1 MNAQLFSPLFGGI
14 TNTPPTVES
23 PQLYSSWST
32 CADDTNAAASLQDG
46 SQKRAQI
53 NLSYSGSGPD
63 MFGLVSSI
71 LEEPD
76 KQEPAA
82 DWNALSRLFPPMWST
97 DSENS
102 FSGLFPKN
110 ILENKDLATLA
121 DIQHPYEGNLREAC
135 STESLKKDLDGFPLP
150 GSWHALSHPCP
161 QSPEKMFG
169 DAAPSN
175 KVFKQR
181 GINQPDSLEYQNTR
195 SYDKQSNSD
204 GGRSLVDFS
213 TFSSQVRV
221 KGIAHKEYP
230 KMDEARGALGGS
242 DREGPRQYFSQLSNN
257 SSSDGIWDLVGQ
269 ENSLSSE
276 GYPNFPAAHGSQQF
290 GFPPLYVCTPAS
302 NKENTFPNGANTKL
316 QETLPPN
323 TRHPISTEAT
333 LCNTECKIPACPPK
347 ASCNTLPLKP
357 APQKTNSSYNGYTW
371 LDAKIL
377 NASTA
382 SCVAYRKPTD
392 SQPPSAHSNRS
403 SANQPAVRPAY
414 SQISLASPSRKDGKL
429 QMSNNIP
436 NGSVFSSS
444 LEKQKKPSPIGH
456 AQHDSSMTSEG
467 LYGKIPVSAPSS
479 RLSPQY
485 SANHRFHNKPS
496 RFNANERTQNE
507 GKGKNNGILYPG
519 YAGPNR
525 AQLDALR
532 RKQDQNGSSLADFI
546 NPSFLPLFPLA
557 SGYKHTPGFPPFVPP
572 PFPAQTNVAFSP
584 LLFPFSELVDLF
596 HYDDFH
602 HLSPFVNDLFCA
614 EMSAPCFAFPPPLN
628 GYRPPKN
635 RSGPANELH
644 IHLEECYDQWRALER
659 ERKKVSVTEELASL
673 PLFHKILLQPPTRL
687 AGCGVGGPQGS
698 SPSDLALLDDSLH
711 KGRGQP
717 GRR

>member
-221 KGIAHKEYP
+221 K
-230 KMDEARGALGGS
+230 
-242 DREGPRQYFSQLSNN
+242 
-257 SSSDGIWDLVGQ
+257 
-269 ENSLSSE
+269 
-276 GYPNFPAAHGSQQF
+276 
-290 GFPPLYVCTPAS
+290 
-302 NKENTFPNGANTKL
+302 
-316 QETLPPN
+316 
-323 TRHPISTEAT
+323 
-333 LCNTECKIPACPPK
+333 
-347 ASCNTLPLKP
+347 
-357 APQKTNSSYNGYTW
+357 
-371 LDAKIL
+371 
-377 NASTA
+377 
-382 SCVAYRKPTD
+382 
-392 SQPPSAHSNRS
+392 
-403 SANQPAVRPAY
+403 
-414 SQISLASPSRKDGKL
+414 
-429 QMSNNIP
+429 
-436 NGSVFSSS
+436 
-444 LEKQKKPSPIGH
+444 
-456 AQHDSSMTSEG
+456 
-467 LYGKIPVSAPSS
+467 
-479 RLSPQY
+479 
-485 SANHRFHNKPS
+485 
-496 RFNANERTQNE
+496 
-507 GKGKNNGILYPG
+507 
-519 YAGPNR
+519 
-525 AQLDALR
+525 
-532 RKQDQNGSSLADFI
+532 
-546 NPSFLPLFPLA
+546 A

-659 ERKKVSVTEELASL
+659 ERKKFKSHE
-673 PLFHKILLQPPTRL
+673 
-687 AGCGVGGPQGS
+687 
-698 SPSDLALLDDSLH
+698 
-711 KGRGQP
+711 
-717 GRR
+717 